1 MKTTTIKKLLRGM
14 AYAAVLP
21 AFISLASCSE
31 DIDESNLYTFTGE
44 TIEDYLEN
52 RPDSFSSFNYIIK
65 RAGMDKILSAY
76 GQYTCFAPL
85 NEQMDAYVDSLYNDT
100 TQIDL
105 PHNGMTAPGLEGLT
119 DSLCQDIAEFH
130 LVSSKIMAVDL
141 TEEPINTMLGRTL
154 TPSIS
159 SETGNT
165 VLNSNSQITDLD
177 NEVENGV
184 VHIIS
189 QPLTRSNR
197 LISSEL
203 ARHAELSLFSEA
215 LTRTGLTDSL
225 LEYVKEGYTKP
236 EVTHN
241 FYVPDEVHVGY
252 TIFPETDNALRAAGI
267 TTFQQLVEY
276 ANSQYQGCA
285 AWYDYVADHNI
296 QVSTGDDYTN
306 QWNCLNMFVRYH
318 ILKTSVDYTKL
329 VVSNNE
335 IAGMPLYEYYETML
349 PYTLMKVSGS
359 KTDRDRVINKAV
371 RNNTLTNTV
380 PSTTDGLGGFG
391 TDDMHP
397 VVPGMEGIV
406 IEQLSGDQP
415 LNGRIHPI
423 EGMLVY
429 NHYVPD
435 VVLNER
441 MRFDVVSLLWEMNSN
456 NLRNRSDG
464 DIRTLNGGK
473 NGSDGSLGGAY
484 VLCGVGFFNNL
495 KIYNGDQTRLY
506 YLSGTSNN
514 WGNYQKDEFN
524 CLGAYDFALRLP
536 PVPDGTYE
544 LRLGFHSN
552 NQRGMMQCYL
562 GEGTSVADQMI
573 TLDIPL
579 DMRITVSPG
588 QDGTPDAN
596 TGWVNWKQ
604 TKEGDMGVT
613 TDRNMHNLGWM
624 RGPLYFAYQGT
635 FESSTG
641 RDIGNTNDV
650 VLRRILTRREF
661 RQGEYW
667 LRFKTALPE
676 NTTSQFHLDYLEMC
690 PQSVYN
696 SATYLEDMY

>member
-1 MKTTTIKKLLRGM
+1 MKTINLKKLLRGI
-14 AYAAVLP
+14 AYVAVLP

-44 TIEDYLEN
+44 TIEDYLES

-65 RAGMDKILSAY
+65 RAGMDNILSAY

-100 TQIDL
+100 TQVER
-105 PHNGMTAPGLEGLT
+105 PHNGMTGPGLEGLT

-130 LVSSKIMAVDL
+130 LVSSKLLSVDM
-141 TEEPINTMLGRTL
+141 TSDPINTMLGRTL
-154 TPSIS
+154 TPSVS

-165 VLNSNSQITDLD
+165 VLNSNSQIIDID

-197 LISSEL
+197 LIASEL
-203 ARHAELSLFSEA
+203 SRHPELSLFSEA
-215 LTRTGLTDSL
+215 LKRTGLADSL
-225 LEYVKEGYTKP
+225 TDYVKAGYIKP
-236 EVTHN
+236 EVTHD
-241 FYVPDEVHVGY
+241 FYVPKEVHVGF
-252 TIFPETDNALRAAGI
+252 TLFPETNRTLNVNGI
-267 TTFQQLVEY
+267 NKFDDLVRY
-276 ANSQYQGCA
+276 ANEQYANCA
-285 AWYDYVADHNI
+285 EWYDYVRNNNI
-296 QVSTGDDYTN
+296 QISTGTDYTN
-306 QWNCLNMFVRYH
+306 PWNCLNMFVRYH
-318 ILKTSVDYTKL
+318 IMKQSVDYTKL
-329 VVSNNE
+329 VISNNE

-359 KTDRDRVINKAV
+359 KGSRDRVINKAV
-371 RNNTLTNTV
+371 RNSTLTNTV
-380 PSTTDGLGGFG
+380 PSTGDGLGGFG

-397 VVPGMEGIV
+397 VEKDGIV
-406 IEQLSGDQP
+406 IEQFNGDQP
-415 LNGRIHPI
+415 LNGCIHPI

-429 NHYVPD
+429 DHYVPD

-441 MRFDVVSLLWEMNSN
+441 MRFDVASLLWEMNSN
-456 NLRNRSDG
+456 NLRNRSEN

-473 NGSDGSLGGAY
+473 TGKDGGLGGGY
-484 VLCGVGFFNNL
+484 VLCGDGFFNNM
-495 KIYNGDQTRLY
+495 KIYNGNNTRLY
-506 YLSGTSNN
+506 YLPGITAD
-514 WGNYQKDEFN
+514 WFNYQKDEFN

-544 LRLGFHSN
+544 LRIGFHTN
-552 NQRGMMQCYL
+552 NLRGMMQCYL
-562 GEGTSVADQMI
+562 GEGTSVADQMV

-579 DMRITVSPG
+579 DMRVTVSPG

-596 TGWVNWKQ
+596 TGWNNWKE

-624 RGPLYFAYQGT
+624 RGPLSFAVSGT
-635 FESSTG
+635 FQSGTG
-641 RDIGNTNDV
+641 RDRGNTNDV
-650 VLRRILTRREF
+650 VLRRILARREF

-667 LRFKTALPE
+667 LRFKTSMPE
-676 NTTSQFHLDYLEMC
+676 NTTSQFHLDFLELC

-696 SATYLEDMY
+696 NATYLEDMY